1 MQKEQQGMFPLQRN
15 QKQVK
20 NLSVSPPY
28 SPLSYHNAINKVL
41 TAGMQEKSDTS
52 GEELSQRSSF
62 LGINLAFQDSWVT
75 QEIKIW
81 CSRLIC
87 ESITIDI
94 GNNSSHL
101 HSAYCIISTLQIRNL
116 LILSTIL

>member
-1 MQKEQQGMFPLQRN
+1 
-15 QKQVK
+15 
-20 NLSVSPPY
+20 
-28 SPLSYHNAINKVL
+28 
-41 TAGMQEKSDTS
+41 MQEKSDTS

-81 CSRLIC
+81 CSRLVC

-101 HSAYCIISTLQIRNL
+101 HSAYCMPV
-116 LILSTIL
+116 